1 MNKKSKRQKR
11 MDSVTDAMTKI
22 LEAYKKKYPN
32 NPPVKMA
39 KNKLLH
45 FMRFID
51 VVIHEMTST
60 FSNPKDP
67 RKVAIKDYAK
77 IYEEFVEYDA
87 EQIKACKALSQSDE
101 DKAISYDYQMARNQ
115 APTPQRILGFML
127 LNWLDLN
134 IDRMV
139 EEGTLKE
146 VRTSKDRFNFKQ
158 KIETMFKDRDRGI
171 AYRAIEIYASG
182 IREVDHFK
190 PWSLGGPTDTDNST
204 NLPKSDNRAYGDKDK
219 KQCAKCKKILLK
231 TEFHRDVT
239 HSDGLK
245 SSCKGCRNPMEKK
258 TRDAR
263 KAKARGHYHQTELEI
278 AGAA

>member
-1 MNKKSKRQKR
+1 
-11 MDSVTDAMTKI
+11 MDNVTDAMTKI
-22 LEAYKKKYPN
+22 LKAYKEKYPN

-60 FSNPKDP
+60 FSNPEDP

-219 KQCAKCKKILLK
+219 KQCAQCKKILLK
-231 TEFHRDVT
+231 TEFQKDRT

-245 SSCKGCRNPMEKK
+245 SSCKVCRRAMEKR

-263 KAKARGHYHQTELEI
+263 KAKARENNQTELEF